1 MKEGKIG
8 FNFIFISNQIIND
21 PKIIELKKWC
31 DIFQRNDLTP
41 VVDGN
46 FTGNLSFRYQNG
58 FVITA
63 SGLKSKMNLAPESF
77 VYAKEYNE
85 KYNTFYI
92 KGKKSPSSESVMHYL
107 IYKNIKNVNSIFHG
121 HNSLIVKNAKKLGL
135 LITKT
140 EYEPGTLALAYE
152 AFNILKKNKMIV
164 LKNHGFVSLGKT
176 MNEVG
181 ELTLRILR
189 NAKNLVIGN
198 NP

>member
-8 FNFIFISNQIIND
+8 FNFIFISNKIIND

-31 DIFQRNDLTP
+31 DIFQKNDLTP
-41 VVDGN
+41 IVNGN

-63 SGLKSKMNLAPESF
+63 SGLKSKTNLTHESF
-77 VYAKEYNE
+77 VYAKEYDV
-85 KYNTFYI
+85 KFNTFYI
-92 KGKKSPSSESVMHYL
+92 RGKKSPSSESVMHYL
-107 IYKNIKNVNSIFHG
+107 IYKNVKKVNSIFHG
-121 HNSLIVKNAKKLGL
+121 HNNLIVKNAKKLGL

-140 EYEPGTLALAYE
+140 EYAPGTLALAYE
-152 AFNILKKNKMIV
+152 VVNTLKNNKMIV
-164 LKNHGFVSLGKT
+164 LKNHGFISLGKT

-189 NAKNLVIGN
+189 KAKNLVIEN